1 MTSSR
6 TTAIS
11 MPSPQKIF
19 NPKSIVLAALV
30 GIVVSVAIGNVPN
43 SVETLARAVIISV
56 VLYVLVELYVEHRIT
71 NAILI
76 YKNERQRTSGA
87 KMQLVKD
94 SQERDHK
101 ESEKAVEEEHIQQEQ
116 QQQEETEEISDENI
130 TSNSDNVTRNNTN
143 NIETEVVSV
152 GNNDTSNDDETKVE
166 ANVEEENGKE
176 KKEHNRSK
184 KIK

>member
-1 MTSSR
+1 METERVIYCVCVVVNNNMTASR

-19 NPKSIVLAALV
+19 NPKSIALAALV

-76 YKNERQRTSGA
+76 YKNERQRSSGA

-130 TSNSDNVTRNNTN
+130 TSKY
-143 NIETEVVSV
+143 
-152 GNNDTSNDDETKVE
+152 SNLL
-166 ANVEEENGKE
+166 
-176 KKEHNRSK
+176 
-184 KIK
+184 ILI

>member
-1 MTSSR
+1 MKSILWKQKGNLLCICVVVNNNMTSSR

-76 YKNERQRTSGA
+76 YKNERQRSSGA

-116 QQQEETEEISDENI
+116 QQQGETEEISDENI
-130 TSNSDNVTRNNTN
+130 TNCCLLPS
-143 NIETEVVSV
+143 ELWP
-152 GNNDTSNDDETKVE
+152 
-166 ANVEEENGKE
+166 
-176 KKEHNRSK
+176 
-184 KIK
+184 